1 MKTVP
6 VIGFVMLLPI
16 GAALAQTPAP
26 PVAGNLP
33 AGFYPKSP
41 CVKPSADF
49 GRQPDQRDGKAVAAY
64 NEKIRAYNA
73 AMEAFNPCLQA
84 YAARANHD
92 IQEIRAAVSA
102 ANQ

>member
-1 MKTVP
+1 MKTIQIISAIVLSA
-6 VIGFVMLLPI
+6 GT
-16 GAALAQTPAP
+16 ALAQTPP
-26 PVAGNLP
+26 PVGAGNLP

-64 NEKIRAYNA
+64 NEKIRAYNK
-73 AMEAFNPCLQA
+73 AMEGFNPCLQA

-92 IQEIRAAVSA
+92 SQEIRAAVSA